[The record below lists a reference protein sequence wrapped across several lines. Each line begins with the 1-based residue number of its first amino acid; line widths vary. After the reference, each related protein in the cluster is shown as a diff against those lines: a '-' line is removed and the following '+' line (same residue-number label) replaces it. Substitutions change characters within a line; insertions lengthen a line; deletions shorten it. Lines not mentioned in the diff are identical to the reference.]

1 MDSNNYITPDD
12 LKFYEDTNINDT
24 FYDYLIKKNFF
35 TEDELSRYYYK
46 EDLKELNFHNH
57 EWNGVNYL
65 KAFKQ
70 KLLSDSTD
78 KYRHRVNLRIWDC
91 VYNMNSYVDYS
102 KDLQITLII
111 LYFMKHYNIIRNN
124 SGRVCNDD
132 NKNDEN
138 GSIQSNLAYLN
149 RIAIKKL
156 YNYKLYTL
164 QNKKNKELE
173 QKIEKINSMKRMQ
186 FIFGTIILAAI
197 WIYNGNSR

>member
-1 MDSNNYITPDD
+1 MDSNNYIKPNDF
-12 LKFYEDTNINDT
+12 KFYEDININDS
-24 FYDYLIKKNFF
+24 FYDYLIKKKFF

-46 EDLKELNFHNH
+46 EDLKELNFYNH

-70 KLLSDSTD
+70 KLFSDNTD
-78 KYRHRVNLRIWDC
+78 NYRHRVNLRIWDC
-91 VYNMNSYVDYS
+91 VYNLNSVVDYS
-102 KDLQITLII
+102 KDIHLTLSI

-124 SGRVCNDD
+124 SGRICNDD
-132 NKNDEN
+132 NKNDEK
-138 GSIQSNLAYLN
+138 GTIQSNLAYLN

-173 QKIEKINSMKRMQ
+173 QKIDNIYLMKRIQ
-186 FIFGTIILAAI
+186 FILGTVILTAI
-197 WIYNGNSR
+197 WVYRN